1 VATPGA
7 AFYSV
12 SDSRYFLGAVGMLNS
27 LRLLG
32 HREPVYVL
40 DCGLTAHQR
49 QLLAPHATLVPAPS
63 EAPPWLLKTVAP
75 LRHPAEVMVL
85 IDADVVVTRPLTEL
99 VETASPGR
107 VVAFRND
114 IDRFVPEWGELLE
127 LGPVRRQPYL
137 SSGFIALTASL
148 GELVLG
154 LMEERQDR
162 VDFELTYWR
171 RNVPDYPFLYADQCV
186 FNAILAS
193 RLEPEQVVALDNR
206 LASNP
211 PFRGLRIIDGP
222 ALRCAYED
230 GTEPYL
236 IHHFTAKPWLESTF
250 EGVYSRLLRR
260 LLTGADLAVEVP
272 KAWIPLRMRNGPLA
286 YANRKVINGREQLR
300 WRVSEPLAARAR
312 ALRGS
317 AHGDSTP

>member
-1 VATPGA
+1 VESPGA

-12 SDSRYFLGAVGMLNS
+12 SDSRYFLGAVGMVNS

-40 DCGLTAHQR
+40 DCGLTDAQR
-49 QLLAPHATLVPAPS
+49 ALLAPQANLVPAPS

-85 IDADVVVTRPLTEL
+85 MDADIVATRPLTEL
-99 VETASPGR
+99 IEIASHSR
-107 VVAFRND
+107 VVAFQND
-114 IDRFVPEWGELLE
+114 IDRFVPEWGELLD

-137 SSGFIALTASL
+137 SSGFVALSASL
-148 GELVLG
+148 GKLVLG
-154 LMEERQDR
+154 LMEDRQDR

-171 RNVPDYPFLYADQCV
+171 RNVPEYPFLYGDQCV

-193 RLEPEQVVALDNR
+193 RVEPERIAALDNR

-211 PFRGLRIIDGP
+211 PFRGLRVVDEST
-222 ALRCAYED
+222 LRCAYGD

-250 EGVYSRLLRR
+250 DGVYSRLLRR
-260 LLTGADLAVEVP
+260 LLTGADLPVRVP
-272 KAWIPLRMRNGPLA
+272 KSWIPLRMRTGPFA
-286 YANRKVINGREQLR
+286 YANRKLVNVREQLR
-300 WRVSEPLAARAR
+300 WRVLKPLAARTGAIDGSDS
-312 ALRGS
+312 RGPS
-317 AHGDSTP
+317 G